1 MELVVKEKQMKIAE
15 NALTQA
21 GKEFKT
27 GLIKAADLIG
37 AESDYQTA
45 SLDFFQAVFNQRRN
59 AIELLKATG
68 SLTRTSI
75 Q

>member
-1 MELVVKEKQMKIAE
+1 MKMAE

-37 AESDYQTA
+37 AESDYQGA
-45 SLDFFQAVFNQRRN
+45 ALDYLQAVFNQRRN

-68 SLTRTSI
+68 NLNRSTI